1 MSRYGIVE
9 FIWVFGIGF
18 LWGFAIFVPG
28 RIDQDMIDK
37 AKQVI
42 AECQRQLPRDQI
54 CELSAKVKET
64 KD

>member
-28 RIDQDMIDK
+28 RVEQDILDK
-37 AKQVI
+37 AKQVV
-42 AECQRQLPRDQI
+42 AECQKDLPRSKV
-54 CELSAKVKET
+54 CELTAKVKEG
-64 KD
+64 K